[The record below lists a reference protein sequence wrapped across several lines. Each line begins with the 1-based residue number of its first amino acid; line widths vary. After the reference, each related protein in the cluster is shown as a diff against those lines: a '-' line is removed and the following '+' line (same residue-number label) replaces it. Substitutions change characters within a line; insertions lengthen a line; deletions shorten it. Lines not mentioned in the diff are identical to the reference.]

1 MMGIPVRPPP
11 TLADPRKWSKE
22 FNSFIASTLIKDPT
36 KRYLDDPTPVPV
48 PIMLVV

>member
-22 FNSFIASTLIKDPT
+22 FNSFIASTLIKDPS
-36 KRYLDDPTPVPV
+36 KRYDFLTFF
-48 PIMLVV
+48 LSLSLGYLH